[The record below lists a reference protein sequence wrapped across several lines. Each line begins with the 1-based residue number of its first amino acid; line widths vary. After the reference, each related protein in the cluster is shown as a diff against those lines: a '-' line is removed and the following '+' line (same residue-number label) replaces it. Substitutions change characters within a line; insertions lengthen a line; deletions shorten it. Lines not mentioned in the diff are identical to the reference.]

1 MKSTNR
7 LFGITL
13 FLFSYSIH
21 AQNTKSLTLSQA
33 IELGVQESNSV
44 KISGYKKDLAES
56 KVEQG
61 WNTLIPTL
69 SYTGNY
75 SRLSN
80 NIEPF
85 KIAIPGFGDKVL
97 NPQILNQYTNK
108 FSLQSTV
115 FAGMKGNYAL
125 KAIIQQAAASEAD
138 FRKEQADAKLTI
150 VNTYLGLFKLHQS
163 KRIVEENL
171 KLAEQRER
179 DIKNMVDN
187 GLALANDL
195 YKARLSKN
203 SLELSLA
210 EVESS
215 ISNLNYS
222 LNIMLGL
229 PEETLIQT
237 DEASALL
244 LSDTTGLMGNLQT
257 ASTNRDE
264 IKAQEIRTKALEYQ
278 VKSSKGSYFPT
289 LSLGANYYVNN
300 PNQRMFPQES
310 KFKDTWDL
318 GATLSWNLTSL
329 YTTKATIR
337 EAKANLEQAKAGK
350 EQLSDAIK
358 IESKQ
363 SWNAWQLALKKIKLA
378 EFNVEQAT
386 ENQRVMQNRFNNNA
400 ALATD
405 LLDADNALTQARLN
419 LLNVRA
425 DATAAYYKALR
436 TSGK

>member
-1 MKSTNR
+1 MKSTYR
-7 LFGITL
+7 LFGLSI
-13 FLFSYSIH
+13 FLLSTTAG
-21 AQNTKSLTLSQA
+21 AQTTKSLTLDQA
-33 IELGVQESNSV
+33 IELGIQESNSV
-44 KISGYKKDLAES
+44 KISGYKKDLAEA

-61 WNTLIPTL
+61 WNTMIPAL

-75 SRLSN
+75 TRLSN

-108 FSLQSTV
+108 ISLQSTV

-138 FRKEQADAKLTI
+138 YRKEQADAKLSI
-150 VNTYLGLFKLHQS
+150 INTYLSLFKLHQS

-187 GLALANDL
+187 GMILANDL
-195 YKARLSKN
+195 YKARLSRN

-222 LNIMLGL
+222 LNVMLGL

-244 LSDTTGLMGNLQT
+244 LADTSGISGNLQS
-257 ASTNRDE
+257 ASLNRDE
-264 IKAQEIRTKALEYQ
+264 VKAQEIRTRALEYQ

-300 PNQRMFPQES
+300 PNQRMFPQEA

-318 GATLSWNLTSL
+318 GATLSWNFTSL
-329 YTTKATIR
+329 YTTKSYVK
-337 EAKANLEQAKAGK
+337 EAKANLEQAKAAK
-350 EQLSDAIK
+350 DQLSDAIK
-358 IESKQ
+358 MESKQ

-386 ENQRVMQNRFNNNA
+386 ENQRVMLNRFNNNA

-405 LLDADNALTQARLN
+405 LLDADNALTQAKLN